1 MFGLFRSKKE
11 KQKDLQLTDLDDT
24 PLKEGDLVEALR
36 YELGKSVLKKDND
49 GYYYESLDNGKKVHF
64 SLMIDA
70 VNGRQKVEKIE
81 NN

>member
-11 KQKDLQLTDLDDT
+11 KQKDFLLTDLHNT
-24 PLKEGDLVEALR
+24 PLKEGDHVRALR
-36 YELGKSVLKKDND
+36 YELGNSVLRKDID
-49 GYYYESLDNGKKVHF
+49 GYYYESIETGEKVHF

-70 VNGRQKVEKIE
+70 VTRRQKVEKIE

>member
-11 KQKDLQLTDLDDT
+11 KQKEIQLTDLVNN
-24 PLKEGDLVEALR
+24 PLKEGEVVQAMR
-36 YELGKSVLKKDND
+36 YELGKSVLKKDNE
-49 GYYYESLDNGKKVHF
+49 GYYYESLDTGKKVHF

-70 VNGRQKVEKIE
+70 VTGRQKVEKIE